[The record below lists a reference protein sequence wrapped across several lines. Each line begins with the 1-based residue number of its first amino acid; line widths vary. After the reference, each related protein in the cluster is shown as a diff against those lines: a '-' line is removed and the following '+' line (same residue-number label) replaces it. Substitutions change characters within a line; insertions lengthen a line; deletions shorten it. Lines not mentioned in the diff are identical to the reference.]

1 MGYVEDIRKLVGNRP
16 LILVGA
22 VAVLID
28 KKGRLLLEQ
37 RKFPED
43 TWGLP
48 GGLMELG
55 ESTEDTARREVQEE
69 TGLVIGELRL
79 INIYSG
85 PEHFVVAQNGDQFY
99 VVTAAY
105 WTDEWQGE
113 LHRDD
118 LESVDLKFFKPSEL
132 PGKMIGSHLTIVQDF
147 LHKTKE

>member
-1 MGYVEDIRKLVGNRP
+1 MVGNRP

-37 RKFPED
+37 RKFPEE

-69 TGLVIGELRL
+69 TGLVIGELHL

-85 PEHFVVAQNGDQFY
+85 PKHFVIAQNGDQFY

-105 WTDEWQGE
+105 WTEEWQGN
-113 LHRDD
+113 LQKDD
-118 LESVDLKFFKPSEL
+118 LESVDLKFFEPSEV
-132 PGKMIGSHLTIVQDF
+132 PGKMIGSHLAIINDF
-147 LHKTKE
+147 LDKTRN